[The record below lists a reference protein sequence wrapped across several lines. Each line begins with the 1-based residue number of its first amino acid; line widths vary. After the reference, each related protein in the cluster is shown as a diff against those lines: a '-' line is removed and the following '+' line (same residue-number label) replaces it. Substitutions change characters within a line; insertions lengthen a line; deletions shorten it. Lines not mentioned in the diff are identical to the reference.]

1 MFEEIVGK
9 LPHFALAAVR
19 CFGLIMTTPVLST
32 PTVSR
37 VAKIALTGFLAFLA
51 LPGVT
56 AQTPKIDNFN
66 LEFLLLLVGEGLIG
80 IITGLFVTL
89 IFSAFSSA
97 GQFFTYQMGFGASE
111 VYDALAQV
119 ENPLMGQFFN
129 MIAILI
135 FLQTD
140 CLQTLFLGGFFRS
153 IESINAFTLV
163 SMQEHF
169 VRFLL
174 SGLTDLF
181 FDAMVISLPIMGT
194 LLLISV
200 ATGILSKAAP
210 QMNLLSEGFPIT
222 IMCAFFLILVLLPM
236 LINFFTASFDR
247 AFIKLESLFATVI
260 PGGI

>member
-129 MIAILI
+129 MIAIFPVSVIQMAEI
-135 FLQTD
+135 FLA
-140 CLQTLFLGGFFRS
+140 
-153 IESINAFTLV
+153 I
-163 SMQEHF
+163 
-169 VRFLL
+169 
-174 SGLTDLF
+174 
-181 FDAMVISLPIMGT
+181 
-194 LLLISV
+194 ISV
-200 ATGILSKAAP
+200 S
-210 QMNLLSEGFPIT
+210 SS
-222 IMCAFFLILVLLPM
+222 VR
-236 LINFFTASFDR
+236 SS
-247 AFIKLESLFATVI
+247 SLWNDLRI
-260 PGGI
+260 R